1 MTRSTRH
8 TPVTGW
14 TMTASKSSEQ
24 RDKAHAQRRLRHAI
38 RRRIGEDLLPLL
50 REVSNVGWFGK
61 GGKQRIDRRNAW
73 YAKAMRK

>member
-1 MTRSTRH
+1 MTRSRRH

-24 RDKAHAQRRLRHAI
+24 RDKTRAQRRLRHAI
-38 RRRIGEDLLPLL
+38 RLHIGEDLLPLL
-50 REVSNVGWFGK
+50 REVSNIGWFGK
-61 GGKQRIDRRNAW
+61 DGKQRIDRRSAW

>member
-1 MTRSTRH
+1 MTRSRRH

-14 TMTASKSSEQ
+14 TMTASKASEQ
-24 RDKAHAQRRLRHAI
+24 RDKTRAQRRLRHAI

-61 GGKQRIDRRNAW
+61 DGKQRIDCRSAW